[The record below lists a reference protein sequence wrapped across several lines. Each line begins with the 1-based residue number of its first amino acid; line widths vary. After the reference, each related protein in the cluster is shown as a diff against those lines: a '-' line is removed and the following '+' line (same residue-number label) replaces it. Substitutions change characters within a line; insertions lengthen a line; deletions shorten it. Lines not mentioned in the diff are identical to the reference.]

1 MSAAWPRLVLLAA
14 VAGCDSLPPAP
25 RGAATASA
33 LAPTSAAPAP
43 TAAPPAPPRPAASP
57 TSPTVVQVEV
67 SGRLTLPA
75 GAPRGRSVVVLGDGP
90 CFQPGTHALAVVDA
104 DATGAFQATL
114 YPPVGTELEAC
125 GALVEPRRSGL
136 SFWGRADRGSMPVH
150 GRGKM
155 VYGDTAITLRRGK
168 EVPLPPG
175 VKFEA
180 ARAPAGARR

>member
-25 RGAATASA
+25 RGGGAPVAA
-33 LAPTSAAPAP
+33 PPRAAPAP
-43 TAAPPAPPRPAASP
+43 PAAAPAPPRPPASP
-57 TSPTVVQVEV
+57 ASPTVVQVEV
-67 SGRLTLPA
+67 SGRLTLPP
-75 GAPRGRSVVVLGDGP
+75 GAPRGRSVVVLSDGP
-90 CFQPGTHALAVVDA
+90 CFQPGSHALAVVDA
-104 DATGAFQATL
+104 DASSAYRATL
-114 YPPVGTELEAC
+114 YPPIGTQLEAC
-125 GALVEPRRSGL
+125 GALVEPRRSAL

-155 VYGDTAITLRRGK
+155 VYGDTAITLRRGL

-180 ARAPAGARR
+180 ARAPAGAGR